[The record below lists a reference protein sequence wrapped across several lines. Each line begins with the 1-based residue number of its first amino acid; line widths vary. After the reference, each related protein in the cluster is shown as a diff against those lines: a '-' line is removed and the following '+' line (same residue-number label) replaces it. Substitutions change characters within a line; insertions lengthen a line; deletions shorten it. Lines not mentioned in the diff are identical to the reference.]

1 MAVRGLP
8 IYPPHL
14 RQAFPSSLVAHAA
27 KLLRG
32 REHSLLG
39 VIFTCGFNDVSH
51 FYRMFRRRYGA
62 ASGAWLNRGN

>member
-1 MAVRGLP
+1 L
-8 IYPPHL
+8 
-14 RQAFPSSLVAHAA
+14 AHAA

-62 ASGAWLNRGN
+62 APGAWLSRGN